1 MDYYEQLG
9 VKKDATADQ
18 IKKAYRKLAMKYH
31 PDHAK
36 GDKEAEE
43 KFKKISEA
51 YAVLSDPEKRK
62 QYDEYGASGFQQR
75 FSQEDI
81 FRGFDFSEIL
91 KEFGFGGKAGNVR
104 FSFGGGSPFGAG
116 ASGFGGGASPFGGR
130 GRRQAA
136 PKGSDLIYELGLT
149 IQEVAKGTTKTVAIQ
164 QDQKVDRIEVKIP
177 KGLVPGQKL
186 RLAGKGEPSPYGGP
200 PGDLFIQP
208 YLLPDPVFE
217 VDGLDLT
224 VQRDIKLTEAILGTT
239 VTVPLI
245 DGKTVSLKVPP
256 GVNHKTR
263 MRLGGKGLPGL
274 KGGSHG
280 DLFVRIHVTMPKQLT
295 EQQRQWIIDLQNSGL

>member
-1 MDYYEQLG
+1 M
-9 VKKDATADQ
+9 
-18 IKKAYRKLAMKYH
+18 
-31 PDHAK
+31 
-36 GDKEAEE
+36 
-43 KFKKISEA
+43 
-51 YAVLSDPEKRK
+51 LSDPEKRK